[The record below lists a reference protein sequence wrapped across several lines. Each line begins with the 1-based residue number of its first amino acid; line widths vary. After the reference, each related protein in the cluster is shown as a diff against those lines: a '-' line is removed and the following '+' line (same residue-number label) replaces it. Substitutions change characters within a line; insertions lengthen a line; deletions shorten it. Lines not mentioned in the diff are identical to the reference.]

1 MDHYRPKCPKVYIGH
16 ANKDVVSAETVT
28 ISEISGNVAFYEDEI
43 TIKNQI
49 LSGDIQIDGYT
60 FQTTSPFIALEKSDG
75 TRIGAFTVT
84 ATIGRNTGIYQLTL
98 RGEYDFTEN
107 EELKV
112 IYSPINDTNVYVGQ
126 TTITELLKSPTLNLQ
141 LQQ

>member
-1 MDHYRPKCPKVYIGH
+1 M
-16 ANKDVVSAETVT
+16 
-28 ISEISGNVAFYEDEI
+28 AFYEDEI

-49 LSGDIQIDGYT
+49 LSGDIQINNGYT

-84 ATIGRNTGIYQLTL
+84 ATIDRNIGIYQLTL

-112 IYSPINDTNVYVGQ
+112 IYSPLNDTNVYVGQ